1 MNDLQSGEL
10 VRVLVLTLDLCGTFA
25 FALSGAIAGIRRQL
39 DVFGVLVLAVATAT
53 FGGVARDLLIGAVP
67 PAALGDWR
75 YLLVSVTAGL
85 IAFAWWG
92 PMERFRHPVRVLDA
106 IGLSFFAVAGAEKAL
121 AFGLSP
127 VMAALLGM
135 VTGVGGGVMRDI
147 LIIRIPVVLRS
158 DLYAVAALAGAGTV
172 VAGEMLDLPVMVP
185 AIAGG
190 LVCFGLRGMAIRWE
204 WQLPHARRAT
214 SAAPTAPSASTRT
227 RARGTPPPG
236 PPPGP

>member
-1 MNDLQSGEL
+1 M
-10 VRVLVLTLDLCGTFA
+10 
-25 FALSGAIAGIRRQL
+25 AGIRKQL
-39 DVFGVLVLAVATAT
+39 DIFGVLVLAVITAT

-67 PAALGDWR
+67 PAALTDWR
-75 YLLVSVTAGL
+75 YLVVSVAAGL
-85 IAFAWWG
+85 VAFAWS
-92 PMERFRHPVRVLDA
+92 PQLERFRHPVRMLDA
-106 IGLSFFAVAGAEKAL
+106 MGLAFFAVAGAHKAL

-135 VTGVGGGVMRDI
+135 VTGVGGGMARDL

-172 VAGEMLDLPVMVP
+172 VTGHVLGLPVMVS
-185 AIAGG
+185 AILGG
-190 LVCFGLRGMAIRWE
+190 LICFGLRGMAIRWE
-204 WQLPHARRAT
+204 WQLPQARQST

-227 RARGTPPPG
+227 PVRDTPRPG